1 MQTRPR
7 RCFKEVDV
15 STLSVQRR
23 DDRFPFASGQHV
35 KYPHCARWRMNLT
48 ALSQRYNLYFAAY
61 RNKLHV
67 SIPEGRGQ
75 TIPSRPNLKV
85 KLPVSAEALRI
96 GGHIDHDHPHCVNHL
111 IVGNIGQHEIILLAT
126 DDGDVLVYYTHLFQ
140 AEIKSDLGLARSSKS
155 SGTRPLLHE
164 NVGSSAWGL
173 AIHEQSRLVAVSSNL
188 REITVFGFAIH
199 KPDEF
204 EDNGDVDLN
213 NLHSES
219 PPLLELESASASKKD
234 SPLSKLEEEASTKS
248 DIFPGL
254 TKRPTS
260 ALDSRKTGYRITVP
274 LGLRGHNIPTIDF
287 ASNLEGEAEM
297 ILAGDILGNLWR
309 FSIWTGRS
317 YEPLEVVGMIDED
330 AHQMSWGVKILPLS
344 YFQVVSTPLKAYGM
358 TNLELGMK
366 FSGSEDYCPNLI
378 DITDSTSLTKYSMI
392 RRIPPSLTLDE
403 TDDSKLALMKRKSTT
418 ANYAR
423 ELQRNPKNHPCYSLW
438 REYYFFGT
446 NLGGTPGED
455 SLLNEYMEPFRAL
468 VNLPMSRGDP
478 PTSNDWES
486 LSSLTSTLQQ
496 RKREHM
502 LEPTLHSTALKRAS
516 QKNLPGD
523 VAILRTY
530 NHDIELIP
538 PAKGIPR
545 TLCSIDLPP
554 PQWRVAPDM
563 RVISRFNLLA
573 VIPELSLAIV
583 ASQGGFAVLISLTRL
598 EDNYSQF
605 GPVVMFRVE
614 QFLPLSDHEPRL
626 TSPFLGIAVSPLP
639 LKTGDDSDAY
649 MQRRRWRVL
658 LQYANLSIFSYELSR
673 GGNDELLV
681 F

>member
-1 MQTRPR
+1 
-7 RCFKEVDV
+7 
-15 STLSVQRR
+15 
-23 DDRFPFASGQHV
+23 
-35 KYPHCARWRMNLT
+35 MNLT

-85 KLPVSAEALRI
+85 KLPISAEALRI

-111 IVGNIGQHEIILLAT
+111 IIGNIGQHEIILLAT

-140 AEIKSDLGLARSSKS
+140 GEIKSDLGLSRSSR
-155 SGTRPLLHE
+155 TRPLLHE

-188 REITVFGFAIH
+188 REITVFGFAIY

-204 EDNGDVDLN
+204 EN
-213 NLHSES
+213 NEGVNFDHVVSES
-219 PPLLELESASASKKD
+219 APSSKTRPALAPKRD
-234 SPLSKLEEEASTKS
+234 SPLSMLEKEASSKS
-248 DIFPGL
+248 DIFPRL
-254 TKRPTS
+254 TKRPAS
-260 ALDSRKTGYRITVP
+260 ALDGRKTGYRITVP
-274 LGLRGHNIPTIDF
+274 LGLRGHNIPAIEF

-317 YEPLEVVGMIDED
+317 FEPLEVVGMVDED
-330 AHQMSWGVKILPLS
+330 AHQMSWGVKVIPLS
-344 YFQVVSTPLKAYGM
+344 YFQVASTPLKAYGM
-358 TNLELGMK
+358 TDLGLGLR
-366 FSGSEDYCPNLI
+366 FSGSEDYCPNFI
-378 DITDSTSLTKYSMI
+378 DITDSTTLTKYSMI
-392 RRIPPSLTLDE
+392 RRIPPQLSLDE
-403 TDDSKLALMKRKSTT
+403 TDDTRLALIKRKSTT
-418 ANYAR
+418 TNYVR
-423 ELQRNPKNHPCYSLW
+423 ELQRNLKSHPCYALW

-455 SLLNEYMEPFRAL
+455 SLLNEYVEPFRTL
-468 VNLPMSRGDP
+468 VNLPLSRGDP

-496 RKREHM
+496 RKREYM
-502 LEPTLHSTALKRAS
+502 LEPALHTAALKRAS

-545 TLCSIDLPP
+545 TLCSIELPP

-583 ASQGGFAVLISLTRL
+583 ASQGGFAVLISLTRM

-639 LKTGDDSDAY
+639 RQTGGGNDAY
-649 MQRRRWRVL
+649 TQRRRWRVL

-673 GGNDELLV
+673 DGNDELSV